1 MKIVK
6 TVLLS
11 MVSVACSSGLM
22 AQNNAPKLNAHNID
36 EVIKAMTLEEKATLL
51 VGDQNENQSSAVAG
65 VTKKLV
71 LGAAGTTT
79 AIPRLGIP
87 AVVLTDG
94 PAGVRITPT
103 RPGETKTYYATGFPI
118 GTCLASSW
126 NVPLVEK
133 VGKAIGN
140 EVLSYGCDVIL
151 GPGMNIH
158 RSPLCGR
165 NFEYFSEDP
174 VLSGLIAAAYV
185 RGVQSEGAGTSIKH
199 FAVNSQE
206 TMRTSLDERVSQRAL
221 REIYLKNFEIAVKLG
236 NPWTV
241 MASYN
246 KVNGTFTQESYD
258 LLTKILR
265 DDWGFKGLVMTDWT
279 GMRNTAAQVY
289 AGDDLLEPGGNSQ
302 VKDIIEKVKSGKIDI
317 KDVDRNVRRVLEL
330 AVKSVRFRDYK
341 FSNDPDLKA
350 HAAVTRQS
358 AKEGMVLLKN
368 EDNALPLK
376 DIKTV
381 ALFGVN
387 SYDFLSGGVGSGHVN
402 TPYTIDMVAGLKNAG
417 IEATKDLTSIYRK
430 YITYADEK
438 FQMDR
443 DPTQWYF
450 EPLLGHPK
458 YAELDITPRCIGTEV
473 NKSEAAIITFGRQA
487 GEGYDRS
494 IDGEFNLSKDELNL
508 LTNVCDAYHQAG
520 KKVIVV
526 INSGSVIETSSWKAR
541 PDAILVAWQPG
552 EEGGNS
558 IADILT
564 GKTCPSGKLTMTW
577 PIAATDHYAQKNFP
591 EDMTAD
597 KYAEMKN
604 WGTGIPGYD
613 YTNHEED
620 IYVGYRYF
628 DTFGKNVSYPFGYG
642 LSYTTFAYGK
652 PSVKLNGNQIEL
664 TVSVKNTGSYSGK
677 EVAEVYVTAP
687 KGQLEKPSQELK
699 AFAKTKELKPGESE
713 TLKMIINKIDLASFD
728 EAASQW
734 VVDAGNYLF
743 KVGASSRDIKGTAV
757 LKLSGMTEKV
767 SDALKPQVK
776 LNILSQ
782 KK

>member
-51 VGDQNENQSSAVAG
+51 VGDQNEDQNSAVAG

-185 RGVQSEGAGTSIKH
+185 RGVQSEGAGTSMKH

-206 TMRTSLDERVSQRAL
+206 TMRTSIDERVSQRAL

-265 DDWGFKGLVMTDWT
+265 DDWG
-279 GMRNTAAQVY
+279 
-289 AGDDLLEPGGNSQ
+289 
-302 VKDIIEKVKSGKIDI
+302 
-317 KDVDRNVRRVLEL
+317 
-330 AVKSVRFRDYK
+330 
-341 FSNDPDLKA
+341 
-350 HAAVTRQS
+350 
-358 AKEGMVLLKN
+358 
-368 EDNALPLK
+368 
-376 DIKTV
+376 
-381 ALFGVN
+381 
-387 SYDFLSGGVGSGHVN
+387 
-402 TPYTIDMVAGLKNAG
+402 
-417 IEATKDLTSIYRK
+417 
-430 YITYADEK
+430 
-438 FQMDR
+438 
-443 DPTQWYF
+443 
-450 EPLLGHPK
+450 
-458 YAELDITPRCIGTEV
+458 
-473 NKSEAAIITFGRQA
+473 
-487 GEGYDRS
+487 
-494 IDGEFNLSKDELNL
+494 
-508 LTNVCDAYHQAG
+508 
-520 KKVIVV
+520 
-526 INSGSVIETSSWKAR
+526 
-541 PDAILVAWQPG
+541 
-552 EEGGNS
+552 
-558 IADILT
+558 
-564 GKTCPSGKLTMTW
+564 
-577 PIAATDHYAQKNFP
+577 
-591 EDMTAD
+591 
-597 KYAEMKN
+597 
-604 WGTGIPGYD
+604 
-613 YTNHEED
+613 
-620 IYVGYRYF
+620 
-628 DTFGKNVSYPFGYG
+628 
-642 LSYTTFAYGK
+642 
-652 PSVKLNGNQIEL
+652 
-664 TVSVKNTGSYSGK
+664 
-677 EVAEVYVTAP
+677 
-687 KGQLEKPSQELK
+687 
-699 AFAKTKELKPGESE
+699 
-713 TLKMIINKIDLASFD
+713 
-728 EAASQW
+728 
-734 VVDAGNYLF
+734 
-743 KVGASSRDIKGTAV
+743 
-757 LKLSGMTEKV
+757 
-767 SDALKPQVK
+767 
-776 LNILSQ
+776 
-782 KK
+782 